1 MMEHINIQLLDTPLS
16 VTACQAWVNDPSV
29 GGEVLFIGTVR
40 NHTQGKTVV
49 RLDFEA
55 YDRMAVAEMQ
65 KIAEQLSVRWPVH
78 RVAIHHRVG
87 SLAIGDI
94 AVVIAVSAAH
104 RGEAFAACQYAID
117 TLKQTVPIWK
127 KEFFADGAVWVAAHP

>member
-1 MMEHINIQLLDTPLS
+1 MIDIQLLDTPLS
-16 VTACQAWVNDPSV
+16 VADCQAWVDAPAV
-29 GGEVLFIGTVR
+29 GGQVLFIGTVR
-40 NHTQGKTVV
+40 NHTQGKTVI

-55 YDRMAVAEMQ
+55 YDRMAVSEMR
-65 KIAEQLSVRWPVH
+65 KIAEGLFDRWPIH

-87 SLAIGDI
+87 SLSIGDI
-94 AVVIAVSAAH
+94 AVIIGVAAAH

-127 KEFFADGAVWVAAHP
+127 KEFFDDGAVWVAAHP